1 MRPIH
6 DEQLLAIILAGGEGR
21 RLRPLTL
28 DRAKPAV
35 PFGGRYR
42 IIDFVLSNFVNSGF
56 FQIKVLT
63 QYKASSL
70 ISHLVRG
77 WQLAPI
83 LGHFVEPVPAQQR
96 TGPEWFKGSADA
108 VYQNLNLVS
117 DMKPDLVAVFGAD
130 HIYKMDVRQMVEF
143 HRDKDADLTIA
154 AIPVPIEEAHQFG
167 ILKVDEHGRMID
179 FMEKP
184 SDPPPMPGDP
194 TKCLASMGN
203 YLFRT
208 STLVDEIVRDA
219 REQSSAHDFGGSIVT
234 KMVGNEKVFV
244 YDFATNSHPGMEE
257 KERGYWRDVGTMDA
271 YWSASMDLID
281 VNPVFNLYNRS
292 WPIRSW
298 YAHLPPAKFV
308 FDSPNDNRTGIA
320 VSSLV
325 SPGCIISGGR
335 VSESI
340 LAPRVHVHSYA
351 SVEQSI
357 VGEGSDIGRNAR
369 IRKAVLDKFVTVE
382 PGATIGYDLER
393 DRARFTVTESGIVA
407 VAKGAHVRA

>member
-1 MRPIH
+1 MRPNH

-42 IIDFVLSNFVNSGF
+42 IIDFVLSNFVNSGYY
-56 FQIKVLT
+56 QIKVLT

-96 TGPEWFKGSADA
+96 TGPDWFKGSADA
-108 VYQNLNLVS
+108 VYQNLNLVN
-117 DMKPDLVAVFGAD
+117 DMKPDHVAVFGAD
-130 HIYKMDVRQMVEF
+130 HIYKMDLRQMVSF
-143 HRDKDADLTIA
+143 HREKDADLTIA
-154 AIPVPIEEAHQFG
+154 AIPVPIEEANQFG
-167 ILKVDEHGRMID
+167 ILKVDTNGRMVD
-179 FMEKP
+179 FIEKP

-194 TKCLASMGN
+194 TKALASMGN

-219 REQSSAHDFGGSIVT
+219 REQGSAHDFGGSIVT

-244 YDFATNSHPGMEE
+244 YDFATNEHAGMEE
-257 KERGYWRDVGTMDA
+257 KERGYWRDVGTMDS
-271 YWSASMDLID
+271 YWQASMDLVD
-281 VNPVFNLYNRS
+281 VDPIFNLYNRQ

-308 FDSPNDNRTGIA
+308 FDSPDDNRVGSA
-320 VSSLV
+320 VNSLV
-325 SPGCIISGGR
+325 SPGCIISGGH
-335 VSESI
+335 VSRCI
-340 LAPRVHVHSYA
+340 LAPRVQVHSYA
-351 SVEQSI
+351 HVEESI
-357 VGEGSDIGRNAR
+357 LGEGCDIGRNAR
-369 IRKAVLDKFVTVE
+369 VRKAVLDKFVTVE

-393 DRARFTVTESGIVA
+393 DRARFTVTDSGIVS
-407 VAKGAHVRA
+407 VAKGSHVRA